1 MGHLNH
7 DKTVKEIAWRSLDVP
22 LAPSFK
28 LVIPPVR
35 FALPLRVSKVFFPQ
49 RRRPLRPSGTANG
62 ADTNPTPTAAAAATA
77 TAARHPRSS
86 TGGWRAVPI
95 TKGAERVLVRPPRLM
110 RAIAGRAF
118 LRGGR
123 RRHRLDRSTRSVGF
137 VNRSRAL
144 TCRRNLEESKINVK
158 SF

>member
-62 ADTNPTPTAAAAATA
+62 ADTK
-77 TAARHPRSS
+77 AARHPRSS

-95 TKGAERVLVRPPRLM
+95 TKSAERVLVRPPRLM
-110 RAIAGRAF
+110 RAISGRAF